1 VWPSGCNS
9 ADVLHDLRYAL
20 RTLRQNP
27 GFALVAIV
35 SLALGIGANA
45 AIFSLAD
52 ALVLRPL
59 AVPHSSELIQVQA
72 QLRGASL
79 GGVTQYSGMSYPD
92 YRDIRDHS
100 RSYAGLSAATY
111 SLFGFATTKD
121 ALPQMKLGA
130 LVSGNFFDVLQI
142 RTPLGRGFRPDEDLV
157 PGRDTVAVISADL
170 WKTEFAGSPDVIGK
184 PVFLNGIE
192 FTVIGVAPE
201 SFTGP
206 DTGIVRTMLY
216 VPLAMS
222 ARLSAGPTQNLL
234 EDRGSRGLM
243 VYGRLQSGVSLSQAA
258 AEAGVIAR
266 QLAQS
271 YPETNRTC
279 SFVVATDIQSRLRQ
293 NTFDSALVGFLLLLA
308 IVVLLIACANVMNL
322 LLSRARARSREIAVR
337 LAIGA
342 GRGRLIRQLLTESL
356 VIAVAG
362 GALGL
367 LVAQVGVD
375 LLSRI
380 PVPSDIPVYLD
391 LRLDTR
397 VLLFALGASLLSAL
411 FFGLVPAFQSARPDL
426 VPALKS
432 GRSED
437 GKRHR
442 FAGRSALVMAQVASS
457 LVLLVFATQA
467 FRGAS
472 VLLRSPMGFRTDHL
486 LMASFDPVLARYT
499 APQSQ
504 DFYRRLLEKAR
515 ALPGVKAAAV
525 AQAMP
530 IASTGT
536 GSSRVV
542 PEGAV
547 LPPGT
552 EAITVLSNTVS
563 DGYFAAAGVPLI
575 EGREFQVADRSDSPR
590 VAIVNES
597 FAKRQFPNGS
607 AIGKRIRLNGP
618 TGPVLE
624 IVGVAKQ
631 TKYIFPVE
639 PPFQQVYLPLSQ
651 NPEPMMT
658 LLLQTTGPSSSLAEP
673 LRNLVRS
680 LDPRQPIIGLRTM
693 EEYFDQRARQTLGI
707 LIEAMAGMGLL
718 GLLLALVGLYGL
730 MSYSVGLRQREIGIR
745 MAVGADPQGVL
756 KLVLKQGMLLAGSG
770 VAIGLVLSLLAGKPA
785 TNLIG
790 TSYFYLPLL
799 ALVVASLLAV
809 AALGAFIPAR
819 RASLVDPVTV
829 LRQE

>member
-1 VWPSGCNS
+1 MCNS
-9 ADVLHDLRYAL
+9 EDVFHDLRYAL
-20 RTLRQNP
+20 RSLRQNP

-59 AVPHSSELIQVQA
+59 SVPHSSGVIQVQA
-72 QLRGASL
+72 QLRGETL

-92 YRDIRDHS
+92 YRDLRDHS
-100 RSYAGLSAATY
+100 HSFTGLSAATY
-111 SLFGFATTKD
+111 SLFGFATAKD
-121 ALPQMKLGA
+121 ALPQMKVGA
-130 LVSGNFFDVLQI
+130 LVSGNFFDVLELRPQ
-142 RTPLGRGFRPDEDLV
+142 LGRSFRPDEDRV
-157 PGRDTVAVISADL
+157 PGRDPVAVISADL
-170 WKTEFAGSPDVIGK
+170 WKTEFAANPDVIRK
-184 PVFLNGIE
+184 PVFLNGIA

-201 SFTGP
+201 SFIGLDSGLIRP
-206 DTGIVRTMLY
+206 MLY
-216 VPLAMS
+216 VPLMMS
-222 ARLSAGPTQNLL
+222 ARLQAGSGPNLL
-234 EDRGSRGLM
+234 EDRGNRGLN
-243 VYGRLQSGVSLSQAA
+243 VHGRLRPGVSVAQAA
-258 AEAGVIAR
+258 AEVRVIES
-266 QLAQS
+266 QLAQA
-271 YPETNRTC
+271 YPKTNRTC
-279 SFVVATDIQSRLRQ
+279 SFVVATDLKSRLMQ
-293 NTFDSALVGFLLLLA
+293 DTFDGVLVGFLLILA
-308 IVVLLIACANVMNL
+308 AVVLLIACANVMNL

-342 GRGRLIRQLLTESL
+342 GRGRLVRQLLTESL
-356 VIAVAG
+356 VIAVFG

-367 LVAQVGVD
+367 LVAEIGVD

-380 PVPSDIPVYLD
+380 PLPGDIPIYLD
-391 LRLDTR
+391 LRVDTR
-397 VLLFALGASLLSAL
+397 MLLFAVGASLASAL
-411 FFGLVPAFQSARPDL
+411 LFGLLPALQSAKPDL

-432 GRSED
+432 GRGEH
-437 GKRHR
+437 GRRHR
-442 FAGRSALVMAQVASS
+442 FAGRSALVIAQVASS

-467 FRGAS
+467 YRGAS
-472 VLLRSPMGFRTDHL
+472 VLLRSPIGFRTDHL
-486 LMASFDPVLARYT
+486 LLARFDPTLTRYT
-499 APQSQ
+499 TPQSQ
-504 DFYRRLLEKAR
+504 DFYRRLLEKVR
-515 ALPGVKAAAV
+515 TLPGIRAAGL

-530 IASTGT
+530 IAVSGT
-536 GSSRVV
+536 SATRVV

-547 LPPGT
+547 LPPGAD
-552 EAITVLSNTVS
+552 AITVLSNTVS
-563 DGYFAAAGVPLI
+563 DGYFAASGVPLI
-575 EGREFQVADRSDSPR
+575 EGREFQITDRADSQR

-597 FAKRQFPNGS
+597 FAKRQFPNSS
-607 AIGKRIRLNGP
+607 AIGKRIRLYGP
-618 TGPVLE
+618 TGQVLE
-624 IVGVAKQ
+624 IVGVARQ

-639 PPFQQVYLPLSQ
+639 PPFQLVYLPLSQ
-651 NPEPMMT
+651 NPQSSMT
-658 LLLQTTGPSSSLAEP
+658 LMLQTTGPSSSLAEP
-673 LRNLVRS
+673 LRNVVRS

-745 MAVGADPQGVL
+745 MAVGADPGGVL
-756 KLVLKQGMLLAGSG
+756 KLVLKQGMFLAGSG
-770 VAIGLVLSLLAGKPA
+770 VAIGLALSLLAGKPA

-799 ALVVASLLAV
+799 ALVVASLLAA

>member
-1 VWPSGCNS
+1 MF
-9 ADVLHDLRYAL
+9 HDLRYGM

-52 ALVLRPL
+52 ALLLRPL
-59 AVPHSSELIQVQA
+59 AVPHSSGVIQVQA
-72 QLRGASL
+72 QLRGDTLA
-79 GGVTQYSGMSYPD
+79 GVTQYSGMSYPD
-92 YRDIRDHS
+92 YRDFRYHN
-100 RSYAGLSAATY
+100 RSFAGLSAATY
-111 SLFGFATTKD
+111 SLLGFATTKD
-121 ALPQMKLGA
+121 ALPQMKIGL
-130 LVSGNFFDVLQI
+130 LVSGNFFDVLEL
-142 RTPLGRGFRPDEDLV
+142 RPPLGRGFRSVEDRV
-157 PGRDTVAVISADL
+157 PGRDTVAVISTDL
-170 WKTEFAGSPDVIGK
+170 WKTEFAASPDVIGK

-192 FTVIGVAPE
+192 FTVVGVAPE

-206 DTGIVRTMLY
+206 DTGVVRSMLY

-222 ARLSAGPTQNLL
+222 NRLSAGPTQNLL
-234 EDRGSRGLM
+234 EDRGSRGLI
-243 VYGRLQSGVSLSQAA
+243 VYGRLRSGVSLAQAA
-258 AEAGVIAR
+258 AEARVIGQ
-266 QLAQS
+266 QLAQG
-271 YPETNRTC
+271 YPDTNRTC
-279 SFVVATDIQSRLRQ
+279 SFVVATDLRSRLRQ
-293 NTFDSALVGFLLLLA
+293 NAFNSFLVGFLLVLA

-356 VIAVAG
+356 VIAVLGGGLGVMVAEAG
-362 GALGL
+362 
-367 LVAQVGVD
+367 VE

-380 PVPSDIPVYLD
+380 PIPSDIPVYLD
-391 LRLDTR
+391 LRVDTR
-397 VLLFALGASLLSAL
+397 VLLFALGASLTCAL
-411 FFGLVPAFQSARPDL
+411 LFGLVPAIRSARSDL
-426 VPALKS
+426 VPALKA
-432 GRSED
+432 GRAED
-437 GKRHR
+437 GRRHR

-457 LVLLVFATQA
+457 LVLLVFASQA
-467 FRGAS
+467 YRGAS

-486 LMASFDPVLARYT
+486 LMASFDPILARDT
-499 APQSQ
+499 TPQAQ

-515 ALPGVKAAAV
+515 TLPGAKAAAL
-525 AQAMP
+525 AQSMP
-530 IASTGT
+530 IAPSGT
-536 GSSRVV
+536 GARRVV
-542 PEGAV
+542 PEGNV

-575 EGREFQVADRSDSPR
+575 EGREFQITDRSDSPS

-597 FAKRQFPNGS
+597 FAKRQFPNSS
-607 AIGKRIRLNGP
+607 AIGKRIRLNSP
-618 TGPVLE
+618 TGPALE

-631 TKYIFPVE
+631 TKYVFPVE
-639 PPFQQVYLPLSQ
+639 PPFQLVYLPLSQ
-651 NPEPMMT
+651 DPQALMT
-658 LLLQTTGPSSSLAEP
+658 LMVQTVGPSSSAAEP
-673 LRNLVRS
+673 LRKLVRS

-707 LIEAMAGMGLL
+707 LIEAMAGMGML

-745 MAVGADPQGVL
+745 MAVGADPRGVL
-756 KLVLKQGMLLAGSG
+756 KLVLRQGMFLAGSG

-799 ALVVASLLAV
+799 ALVVVSLLAA